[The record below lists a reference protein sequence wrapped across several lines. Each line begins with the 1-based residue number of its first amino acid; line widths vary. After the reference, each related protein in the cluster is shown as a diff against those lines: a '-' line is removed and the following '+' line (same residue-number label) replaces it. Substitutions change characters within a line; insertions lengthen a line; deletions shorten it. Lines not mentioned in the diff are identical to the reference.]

1 MDILDLLTPKSEN
14 YVFSGTYRRKKKD
27 RGQYFQYS
35 ESDYPALTYGE
46 TTNNISTTQNRIII
60 RTRWNLDFCINGYV
74 VTQDGRM
81 WIIEQVQ
88 SNSFNAQNL
97 RFMQKNPNS
106 EYILSLVGVNNPMG
120 VQ

>member
-1 MDILDLLTPKSEN
+1 MDLLDLLAPKEE
-14 YVFSGTYRRKKKD
+14 YVLTGTYREKKD
-27 RGQYFQYS
+27 GPGAYFEYK
-35 ESDYPALTYGE
+35 EIDYPTRTFGE
-46 TTNNISTTQNRIII
+46 VIDNIITTQRRMTI

-106 EYILSLVGVNNPMG
+106 EYILSLVGIDNPMG